1 MENQNDR
8 PPLTTIDKTGKYV
21 LKMSLPKEDK
31 VKVYDDG
38 VSARLF
44 FKTAEGL
51 CFSKSYG
58 TKYGKSLAMLVGK
71 ISGKYVSEPKATLSV
86 PDFIDYLKPATAT
99 YFEVE
104 VEVKVEVEVEVD
116 ATRILGHSNRRYRYC
131 RRCLGP
137 KRKIEGRRGCFLRR
151 HIKGD
156 IERDV
161 FKLCCRLRRFSRR
174 RCRRRTKVEI
184 KIKPG

>member
-21 LKMSLPKEDK
+21 LKLSLPKEDK

-58 TKYGKSLAMLVGK
+58 TKYANSLAMMASKL
-71 ISGKYVSEPKATLSV
+71 SGQSVSA
-86 PDFIDYLKPATAT
+86 FA
-99 YFEVE
+99 
-104 VEVKVEVEVEVD
+104 
-116 ATRILGHSNRRYRYC
+116 
-131 RRCLGP
+131 
-137 KRKIEGRRGCFLRR
+137 RG
-151 HIKGD
+151 
-156 IERDV
+156 
-161 FKLCCRLRRFSRR
+161 
-174 RCRRRTKVEI
+174 
-184 KIKPG
+184 

>member
-71 ISGKYVSEPKATLSV
+71 ISGKYTSEPRADLSV
-86 PDFIDYLKPATAT
+86 PDFLDYLKPAANV

-104 VEVKVEVEVEVD
+104 VEVTPDREWQGRPQFKYKM
-116 ATRILGHSNRRYRYC
+116 NF
-131 RRCLGP
+131 P
-137 KRKIEGRRGCFLRR
+137 KG
-151 HIKGD
+151 KGVAASTIPTPTD
-156 IERDV
+156 W
-161 FKLCCRLRRFSRR
+161 
-174 RCRRRTKVEI
+174 
-184 KIKPG
+184 

>member
-8 PPLTTIDKTGKYV
+8 PPLITLDKSGKYV

-71 ISGKYVSEPKATLSV
+71 ISGKYTSEPRADLSV
-86 PDFIDYLKPATAT
+86 PDFLDYLKPATNV

-104 VEVKVEVEVEVD
+104 VEVTPDNDENGVQKEFKGEKKWKYKM
-116 ATRILGHSNRRYRYC
+116 NF
-131 RRCLGP
+131 P
-137 KRKIEGRRGCFLRR
+137 KG
-151 HIKGD
+151 KGVAASTIPTPTD
-156 IERDV
+156 W
-161 FKLCCRLRRFSRR
+161 
-174 RCRRRTKVEI
+174 
-184 KIKPG
+184 